1 MLVIASIVAAGVLVA
16 GSAQARAQ
24 EPVAPPTELALIA
37 TESGHVLL
45 WRDNSTDERG
55 FAISVELRNDDGTE
69 AGGGTIG
76 LSAADETA
84 YLLPERLPNA
94 PQPGCYA
101 ATFVVYATRGNEIA
115 VDPAL
120 LDAQYCLSV
129 DGLVRYVPLSD
140 YIPGS
145 PNAPS
150 DITIVPAYEN
160 NFLQWRDN
168 SDDETGF
175 TATMIVENPD
185 GSEQGRYPLGRV
197 PANTMALELPD
208 GNSDLQ
214 DGRCYA
220 VALVITAIPG
230 STGRSSFNFAD
241 EYTMCAGAGGSFL
254 SFAAAGGRLTLPPPP
269 PVANLRIFRDDDNYW
284 NLTWDPSPGAVRY
297 DAGIQVLDAEGML
310 LGQAAF
316 PSVSGVTTVRID
328 RVVTDPFG
336 LGCFTAI
343 ARVFAVGVDGSVTLP
358 ANVTTPVCIELY
370 GLTFPDTGSGAAA
383 PTGDHRLLL
392 AIALAAAGFVS
403 AACGYTVRRRM
414 GPALHPVTDHQ
425 RPEVRDHHPPS
436 WPNHRSPIT
445 SIRRRR

>member
-1 MLVIASIVAAGVLVA
+1 MLVIASIFAAGVLVA
-16 GSAQARAQ
+16 GSGQARAQ

-94 PQPGCYA
+94 PQPGCYD

-150 DITIVPAYEN
+150 DITIVPGPAYEN

-241 EYTMCAGAGGSFL
+241 EYTMCAGAGGRFL
-254 SFAAAGGRLTLPPPP
+254 SFAAGGGRLTLPPPL
-269 PVANLRIFRDDDNYW
+269 PVANVRIFRDDDNYW
-284 NLTWDPSPGAVRY
+284 NLTWEASPGAARY
-297 DAGIQVLDAEGML
+297 DAGIQVLDAYGTL

-336 LGCFTAI
+336 LGCFTAV

-358 ANVTTPVCIELY
+358 ANVTTPVCIGLY
-370 GLTFPDTGSGAAA
+370 DVSFPEAGTGRADGNGRLWFATAILGALGAALM
-383 PTGDHRLLL
+383 R
-392 AIALAAAGFVS
+392 AGV
-403 AACGYTVRRRM
+403 AVRRR
-414 GPALHPVTDHQ
+414 A
-425 RPEVRDHHPPS
+425 
-436 WPNHRSPIT
+436 
-445 SIRRRR
+445 